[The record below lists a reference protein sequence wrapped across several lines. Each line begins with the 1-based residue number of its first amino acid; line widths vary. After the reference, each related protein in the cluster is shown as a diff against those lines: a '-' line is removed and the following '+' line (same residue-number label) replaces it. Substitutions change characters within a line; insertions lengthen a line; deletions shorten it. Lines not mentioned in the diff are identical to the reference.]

1 MALTRERILETA
13 LEILSA
19 YGLGDLSMRRLAA
32 ELDVAPGA
40 LYYHVR
46 NKQELLAQLAHR
58 LLETGPGRPPRA
70 AEPGPASPS
79 VEPILPPDSPPTARR
94 AAEEALERALAV
106 RASLAGIPDAADVV
120 SLAIALRPEAVPP
133 LGALAESLES
143 AGLDAERAGW
153 AARTILYTVLGFV
166 GGDQSRAQAGPGAA
180 GYGTAGPGA
189 AGPGTTSPGTP
200 RHGAGSPPPEAA
212 GGSAEACAFG
222 VRAVLKGLFL

>member
-70 AEPGPASPS
+70 AAAASRPAAPASGTRTAEPEPASPAA
-79 VEPILPPDSPPTARR
+79 EPVLPPGSPPAARR
-94 AAEEALERALAV
+94 AAEAALERALAV

-120 SLAIALRPEAVPP
+120 SLAMALRPEAVPP
-133 LGALAESLES
+133 LGAVAAALES
-143 AGLDAERAGW
+143 AGLAAERAGW
-153 AARTILYTVLGFV
+153 AARTVLYTVLGFV
-166 GGDQSRAQAGPGAA
+166 GEEQSRAQAA
-180 GYGTAGPGA
+180 
-189 AGPGTTSPGTP
+189 PGTSPAEVGNPSTQVM
-200 RHGAGSPPPEAA
+200 GA
-212 GGSAEACAFG
+212 SAEACAFG
-222 VRAVLKGLFL
+222 VRAVLRGLFL

>member
-1 MALTRERILETA
+1 VALTRERILETA

-58 LLETGPGRPPRA
+58 LLEAGRSRPPRTA
-70 AEPGPASPS
+70 GPEPVASPAEP
-79 VEPILPPDSPPTARR
+79 VLPPGCPPAARR

-120 SLAIALRPEAVPP
+120 SLAMALRPEAVPP
-133 LGALAESLES
+133 LGALAEALES
-143 AGLDAERAGW
+143 AGLDAERSGW

-166 GGDQSRAQAGPGAA
+166 GGDQSRAQAGPGR
-180 GYGTAGPGA
+180 PPPDA
-189 AGPGTTSPGTP
+189 AGPPAD
-200 RHGAGSPPPEAA
+200 AGDPPAEA
-212 GGSAEACAFG
+212 GGSSSGACAFG
-222 VRAVLKGLFL
+222 IRAVLRGLFL